1 MPCFDRKKRFL
12 LATLLG
18 MTEIWRRVRDSN
30 PRYPSGYAGFQ
41 DRCHQP
47 LGQLSVTLFSHHFT
61 GSWIRRARFLG
72 QDDSPRPC
80 FLELQV
86 LSDIADSRNDTNDS
100 SSSLGDD
107 MGPDCVDCHRDAQVY
122 EFLSVQGFGVSD
134 RHDSL
139 PECRHRF
146 INLVISYI
154 GHCESPTVPTFRV

>member
-1 MPCFDRKKRFL
+1 
-12 LATLLG
+12 

-72 QDDSPRPC
+72 QDDIPRPC
-80 FLELQV
+80 FLERQV
-86 LSDIADSRNDTNDS
+86 SSDIADSRNDTNDS

-107 MGPDCVDCHRDAQVY
+107 MGPDCVACQRDVY
-122 EFLSVQGFGVSD
+122 EFLSVHVGSVT
-134 RHDSL
+134 L
-139 PECRHRF
+139 TIPCRNAVTDLSIWLFRT
-146 INLVISYI
+146 LAVAR
-154 GHCESPTVPTFRV
+154 VPKVAIFRV